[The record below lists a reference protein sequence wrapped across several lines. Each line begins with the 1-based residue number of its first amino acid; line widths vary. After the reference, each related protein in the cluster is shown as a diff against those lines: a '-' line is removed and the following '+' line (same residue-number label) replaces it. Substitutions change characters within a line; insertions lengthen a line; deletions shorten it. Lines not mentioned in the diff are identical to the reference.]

1 MGSLRRNRAFDPLD
15 LEIIDRAYEAAW
27 AQVEADIFRDIA
39 KDDERKTA
47 LRQWVFI
54 LAGSHPVDFDTLS
67 DSALSFEFMASASA
81 PSMIASTNLSIFLVT
96 RASSS

>member
-67 DSALSFEFMASASA
+67 DKLATIIPKPWITPPLKKPRGS
-81 PSMIASTNLSIFLVT
+81 PSQVGA
-96 RASSS
+96 